1 MIYLDK
7 GRLWLWQCQI
17 FRICAKSA
25 NKRQTTVTMNQILTQ
40 KWFLLQNI
48 EDSSLN
54 LTFVTVLSITKIFFW
69 REFESRICGA
79 FLPWREFVCR
89 IKRPMSKPRYKI
101 LCWRELV
108 CTGVVECQMVVSS
121 VNGWRGHDTL
131 TTVCQR
137 ASERP
142 VWRHMRGKSPWV
154 LLTGYCIDG
163 KHLLLIDLKFSKN
176 SGMIM
181 YRCRTFCKNFK
192 FFTETGKYFGLIQ

>member
-1 MIYLDK
+1 MCNCLVKK
-7 GRLWLWQCQI
+7 GAHRPWLWHLSEIYSAISRDTILDCQLPRDNLLENGNQLI
-17 FRICAKSA
+17 SVRALSLSA
-25 NKRQTTVTMNQILTQ
+25 AQL
-40 KWFLLQNI
+40 
-48 EDSSLN
+48 
-54 LTFVTVLSITKIFFW
+54 
-69 REFESRICGA
+69 
-79 FLPWREFVCR
+79 
-89 IKRPMSKPRYKI
+89 
-101 LCWRELV
+101 
-108 CTGVVECQMVVSS
+108 
-121 VNGWRGHDTL
+121 NGWPSVRSNGHFEDVRRLFFRRRIIHDTL